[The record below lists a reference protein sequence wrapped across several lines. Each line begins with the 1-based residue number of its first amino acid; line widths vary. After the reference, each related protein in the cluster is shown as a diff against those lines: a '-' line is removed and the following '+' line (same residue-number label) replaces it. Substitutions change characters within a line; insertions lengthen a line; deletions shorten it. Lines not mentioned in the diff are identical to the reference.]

1 MWIFPNTFFRNSH
14 QRCSIR
20 KGVLRNLAE
29 FTGKHL
35 YQSLFFYKVADIR
48 PATLFKKGDP
58 GTGEFLWILLNF
70 KEHLFHRRLLGDC
83 FCFFVFFWNICQA
96 IHYNWSIAI
105 IKKRALNVSYGSLAP
120 EISVF
125 THLIFRLWGS
135 GSFIFIMLKF
145 FRLIFIFIV
154 FEWG

>member
-20 KGVLRNLAE
+20 KGVLKNLAE

-83 FCFFVFFWNICQA
+83 FCFCFFFLKYLSSNSLQLEHCYYKEKGIKCELWFVSPRNLCFYPFNFSSVRERQFHFHNVEFF
-96 IHYNWSIAI
+96 
-105 IKKRALNVSYGSLAP
+105 
-120 EISVF
+120 
-125 THLIFRLWGS
+125 
-135 GSFIFIMLKF
+135 
-145 FRLIFIFIV
+145 
-154 FEWG
+154 